1 MYCITNGR
9 GSSVRPSAAAGKTE
23 GVLGS
28 GRASRKRK
36 FKLGLILGSRRAS
49 RKGEKVKSWAAEEH
63 VGKEKSVLGSG
74 SAKRKEK

>member
-1 MYCITNGR
+1 M
-9 GSSVRPSAAAGKTE
+9 
-23 GVLGS
+23 GS

-49 RKGEKVKSWAAEEH
+49 KKGGKVKSWAAEEH

-74 SAKRKEK
+74 SARRKEK